1 MDIQIGKLVQNR
13 TLDYLFPSIRMYGDT
28 FIGKFNLVFKLA
40 YGIHDTLLNGTPFES
55 QRKLCILLDRKYR
68 PSDYENFMRW
78 LRLQEYYITDY
89 SLDDTI
95 TGRQQM
101 VLIEYPEQYAHVYD
115 NFLSSQYSKMY
126 TKDEIELMFKTEGH
140 GKSVLN
146 RSPEALLDF
155 ITRVNST
162 YGTNLTKKDFQGED
176 VEYDFPWVNNQEFFN
191 N

>member
-13 TLDYLFPSIRMYGDT
+13 TLEYLFPSIRMYGDT

-40 YGIHDTLLNGTPFES
+40 YGIHDTLLDGTPFEN

-89 SLDDTI
+89 SLDDTVI
-95 TGRQQM
+95 GRQQM
-101 VLIEYPEQYAHVYD
+101 VLIEYLEQYAHVYD

-126 TKDEIELMFKTEGH
+126 TKDEIELLFKIEGH

-146 RSPEALLDF
+146 RSPEVLSDF

-176 VEYDFPWVNNQEFFN
+176 VEYDFPWVKNQEFFN